1 MTFVG
6 LSLLSSWALSS
17 IKMYETSCF
26 TAVLVTT
33 VKMNVIQTRSY
44 ILGGV
49 YFL

>member
-33 VKMNVIQTRSY
+33 VKMNVIQNRSY